1 MARINL
7 LPWRAERRKQRQR
20 EFYAMLGMAAIGGL
34 LLSLVIWFYYDRQVS
49 GQMDRN
55 AYLEAEIE
63 KVKEQ
68 NKEIDRLDA
77 QKERLLARKKVI
89 EELQAKRSQMVHLF
103 DALVRT
109 IPDGLVLTALKQ
121 EGDVLTLE
129 GRTQSNARVSAYMR
143 NLETSGWMT
152 NPELSIIEAR
162 DPEKDKDG
170 KTGPVADIKA
180 LPYVFVVKVKLPA
193 QSEEVAGTPGLNADG
208 SVATPAAPAVAPLA
222 AGPDAAAPAAPAAGQ
237 PAAAPAPA
245 PAAAPVNAPAAT
257 PATPNQPAAPAAK
270 PAPKPEGSR
279 LAQPPQAFN
288 APLQGDRA

>member
-34 LLSLVIWFYYDRQVS
+34 LLSLAIWFYYDLQVS
-49 GQMDRN
+49 GQSDRN
-55 AYLEAEIE
+55 AYLQTEIN

-68 NKEIDRLDA
+68 NKEIDRLDE
-77 QKERLLARKKVI
+77 QKNRLLARKQVI
-89 EELQAKRSQMVHLF
+89 EQLQAKRSQMVHLF

-109 IPDGLVLTALKQ
+109 IPDGVVLTALQQ

-143 NLETSGWMT
+143 NLEVSGWMT

-162 DPEKDKDG
+162 APDKDKEG
-170 KTGPVADIKA
+170 RATGPVADIKA
-180 LPYVFVVKVKLPA
+180 LPYVFKVKVKLPA
-193 QSEEVAGTPGLNADG
+193 QSEEETTPGLNPDG
-208 SVATPAAPAVAPLA
+208 SV
-222 AGPDAAAPAAPAAGQ
+222 AGPDAAAPTVTPLSAAPEAT
-237 PAAAPAPA
+237 APGAAPA
-245 PAAAPVNAPAAT
+245 PAAAPAAAPQGSTPAAPAPSAPKPAPAAT
-257 PATPNQPAAPAAK
+257 PAPA
-270 PAPKPEGSR
+270 KPEGSR
-279 LAQPPQAFN
+279 LAQPPQAFH

>member
-34 LLSLVIWFYYDRQVS
+34 LLSLLIWFYYDRQVS

-77 QKERLLARKKVI
+77 QKDRLLARKKVI

-193 QSEEVAGTPGLNADG
+193 QSEEVAGTSGLNADG
-208 SVATPAAPAVAPLA
+208 SVATPAPPAVAPLA

-237 PAAAPAPA
+237 PAAAPTAPT
-245 PAAAPVNAPAAT
+245 AAPVNAPAAT